1 MLCSVIF
8 MVLLHYNHAFSHNTC
23 PCITP
28 TNQHQTFTGELEE
41 KEEEKKEE
49 EEVSW
54 WQFASGLTV
63 QELAAAGILHEIGT
77 N

>member
-1 MLCSVIF
+1 MIVFCYFL
-8 MVLLHYNHAFSHNTC
+8 VLLNYNHAFSHNTC

-28 TNQHQTFTGELEE
+28 SNQHQTFTGEL
-41 KEEEKKEE
+41 KEEEKEE

-63 QELAAAGILHEIGT
+63 QQLENGDFT
-77 N
+77 CDWD

>member
-1 MLCSVIF
+1 MIVFCYFL
-8 MVLLHYNHAFSHNTC
+8 VLLNYNHAFSHNTC

-28 TNQHQTFTGELEE
+28 SNQHQTFTGELEE
-41 KEEEKKEE
+41 EEKEE

-63 QELAAAGILHEIGT
+63 QQLENGDFT
-77 N
+77 CDWD